1 MLLRAYLQTKH
12 QLPRRKITLLIDNG
26 KVFINKEKVNNYKAE
41 LHEKDLLEIPD
52 LRIKEYIL
60 SDASNTENKKPDF
73 ILFNKPKGYTCSKAD
88 PHNQIFY
95 SLLPEAFK
103 NYYYIGRLDKESRGL
118 ILLAKNPW
126 TVHTFEHPSS
136 KITKEYLITLNR
148 PFNRELKKKVLA
160 GIWEGG
166 EFLRTLSLQQAESWK
181 LNIVLNE
188 GKKRHIRRIFKA
200 LGYEVIDL
208 KRIRIGDYI
217 LGDLKEWERKVPQSK
232 EK

>member
-1 MLLRAYLQTKH
+1 MLLRAYLQTKQ

-26 KVFINKEKVNNYKAE
+26 KIFINKEKVNNYKAE
-41 LHEKDLLEIPD
+41 LLEKDLLEIPD
-52 LRIKEYIL
+52 LKLQEHIL

-88 PHNQIFY
+88 PHNQVFY
-95 SLLPEAFK
+95 DLLPQKFRK
-103 NYYYIGRLDKESRGL
+103 YYYIGRLDKESRGL
-118 ILLAKNPW
+118 MLLTSKPEL
-126 TVHTFEHPSS
+126 VHQFEHPS
-136 KITKEYLITLNR
+136 KEIEKTYLVTLNR
-148 PFNRELKKKVLA
+148 PFNLELKKKVLA

-166 EFLRTLSLQQAESWK
+166 EFLRTLSLQQTESWK

-217 LGDLKEWERKVPQSK
+217 LGDLKEWERKVPESK